1 MEALRLLF
9 LFLRG
14 PTVALA
20 LTHKLPSLKPG
31 LSLSV
36 EKEGQLLVSQEGS
49 FSSGFYRVGTNVY
62 CYAIWFTNS
71 AEKTVVWMANRDRPV
86 NGKGSRLT
94 LHRNGNLVLTDADGS
109 IVWSTDTFSDGEV
122 EVQLLE
128 TGNLVLINQAKEVI
142 WESFD
147 FPTDTLLPTQPLT
160 RNTSLFSMRSRDTFS
175 SGFYRFQFDDNNL
188 LNLVYDGPVVSSV
201 YWPLTVFFSRRTPYN
216 STKIA
221 ALNNMGRF
229 RSSDNLKFNASD
241 YGVGPKRRLT
251 LDYDGILRLYSLDEL
266 TGIWEIAWLPSGVDA
281 CLVHGLCGEYGVC
294 RYNPLPSCACPD
306 GFDRNDPSDWTKG
319 CSPSF
324 NMSCAP
330 AELGFMELLHTDYF
344 GYDLNS
350 YNIGISLEA
359 CKNACL
365 NDCTCKGFGYA
376 LDGQGQCY
384 PKRYLLNGYHMPD
397 TAMIMHIKVP
407 KGIMASQAGG
417 EKLRTYD
424 QLNCSTPEIVLRNIN
439 AGAENP
445 NKNWYMKYLIS
456 FAGSVAVIEIVFIG
470 LGWWFVFRKRI
481 REELVNMGYI
491 VLAMGFK
498 HFTFGELK
506 RATRNFR
513 EEIGRGGFGTV
524 YKGVL
529 DDKRIVAVKRLEGI
543 ILQGDSEFWAEVSII
558 GKINHR
564 NLVKMW
570 GFCTEND
577 HKLLVYEYLENG
589 SLDKIL
595 FSADSAMRLGWEQR
609 YNIAIGTAKG
619 LSYLHEECL
628 EWVLHCDVK
637 PQNILLDDHLE
648 PKVTD
653 FGLSKLFKDTNDMG
667 FSRVRGTRGYL
678 APEWMI
684 NLRINAKADVYSY
697 GVVLLELLTGKRA
710 SGFNLATAEGS
721 GHNQMVQWF
730 RLKIQEQE
738 LEEVIDPRLEKR
750 CHKKEVQRMV
760 RVALLCVEDDRDT
773 RPAMSKVVELL
784 VGEEELVPNEEMT
797 D

>member
-9 LFLRG
+9 LFLLG

-160 RNTSLFSMRSRDTFS
+160 RNTSLFSMRSRDTFRLD
-175 SGFYRFQFDDNNL
+175 F
-188 LNLVYDGPVVSSV
+188 
-201 YWPLTVFFSRRTPYN
+201 
-216 STKIA
+216 I

-407 KGIMASQAGG
+407 KVIMASQAGG

-439 AGAENP
+439 A
-445 NKNWYMKYLIS
+445 
-456 FAGSVAVIEIVFIG
+456 
-470 LGWWFVFRKRI
+470 GWWFVFRKRI